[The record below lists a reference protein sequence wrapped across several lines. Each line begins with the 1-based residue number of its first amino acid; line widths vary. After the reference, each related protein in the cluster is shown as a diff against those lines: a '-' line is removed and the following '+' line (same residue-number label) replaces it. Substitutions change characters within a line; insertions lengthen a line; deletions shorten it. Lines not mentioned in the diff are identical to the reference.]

1 MAAPL
6 SDKEKRLQLRRFAY
20 EEGSRDNTVEP
31 LAILHQA
38 KVDIPLVLSGRSR
51 DSNIKLIK
59 GELGRVG
66 QPFREKFSRNRKGKM
81 TPELRA
87 QIECLFAENPYGVSY
102 QSVVTGLKTHHDV
115 SVSKTL
121 VGTVVKQLR
130 AGMPS
135 VDASPPPPTQL
146 GSEYNRPPTP
156 FLNDRELAALAAKA
170 PTPPAPYELCYS
182 GILTVGDP
190 KPHIVEY
197 RPVPTGSTISGS
209 NVKGPCHCAIG
220 ADGDRIEWPR
230 SDQEEGPMF
239 GLKYPEDFKPHC
251 GNLQYPVEFKDD
263 YLERRALRLEIAAA
277 EEAKRLAKL
286 KRDRKKRS
294 KRARKYLPTKDRY

>member
-1 MAAPL
+1 
-6 SDKEKRLQLRRFAY
+6 
-20 EEGSRDNTVEP
+20 
-31 LAILHQA
+31 
-38 KVDIPLVLSGRSR
+38 VDIPLVLSGRSR

-135 VDASPPPPTQL
+135 VDASPPPT
-146 GSEYNRPPTP
+146 
-156 FLNDRELAALAAKA
+156 D
-170 PTPPAPYELCYS
+170 
-182 GILTVGDP
+182 
-190 KPHIVEY
+190 
-197 RPVPTGSTISGS
+197 PTG
-209 NVKGPCHCAIG
+209 
-220 ADGDRIEWPR
+220 
-230 SDQEEGPMF
+230 
-239 GLKYPEDFKPHC
+239 L
-251 GNLQYPVEFKDD
+251 
-263 YLERRALRLEIAAA
+263 
-277 EEAKRLAKL
+277 
-286 KRDRKKRS
+286 
-294 KRARKYLPTKDRY
+294 